1 MEPVVQ
7 SVPDSV
13 FEASIA
19 AAIQNYCDVVRRRAL
34 PLFSSR
40 WGERRGNLALTP
52 YGAAVLNELDEDAYY
67 DVRDASEN
75 INRVAYAGYVTDAL
89 RGQNVVVADGK
100 LETGFPSKSEAFRV
114 ALDRSRRWMF
124 NPQLPIVREVA
135 APVVLVRGLEC
146 DGFVPGA
153 WVQLNTVPKWN
164 TMAQPAIPE
173 SIGKIETIESDSA
186 RVTWGGCAR
195 ALGPPWARGSRTGSS
210 EGTAVKFDFLKFIR
224 PPSPFAVGDRVRVKH
239 SRPAHMYE
247 LERTVKDL
255 TVIRVDDTV
264 YDGTVMIHS
273 PSHSNGFI
281 QKCLRLMNDAWHFEI
296 DR

>member
-19 AAIQNYCDVVRRRAL
+19 AAIQNYCDVVRSRAL

-75 INRVAYAGYVTDAL
+75 INRAAYAGYVTDAL

-135 APVVLVRGLEC
+135 APIVREVAAPVVLVRGLEG
-146 DGFVPGA
+146 DSLVPGA

-164 TMAQPAIPE
+164 TMAPFQMGQSAIPPE
-173 SIGKIETIESDSA
+173 PIGKIESINSDSA
-186 RVTWGGCAR
+186 RVT
-195 ALGPPWARGSRTGSS
+195 LARGST
-210 EGTAVKFDFLKFIR
+210 TAVKFEFLKFIR

-239 SRPAHMYE
+239 SLPAHMYE

-281 QKCLRLMNDAWHFEI
+281 LKGLRLMNDAWHFEI